1 MWNKIGVNEKGSLT
15 NFPQRCELED
25 VVFVHCNQVTSG
37 YFNGDINYDYPED
50 SEFGFYNDDGAFF
63 AADEVSS
70 WCYKADL
77 MQSIEESDSV
87 TPSCTDYID
96 IPKSINSEEAFIAWM
111 TT

>member
-1 MWNKIGVNEKGSLT
+1 MWNKIGVDEKGNLT
-15 NFPQRCELED
+15 NYPQRCELED
-25 VVFVHCNQVTSG
+25 VVFVDNYGYIHDEG
-37 YFNGDINYDYPED
+37 YFDED
-50 SEFGFYNDDGAFF
+50 SMEFKAGDGIIESFTL
-63 AADEVSS
+63 DEVIS

-77 MQSIEESDSV
+77 IQSIEESDSV